1 MRKEREAI
9 LTDYMDGF
17 QKEEINYTDYEVSFR
32 RWLVSQVD
40 SGNMSMHEVR
50 DRFQLKQVNIKRTLR
65 RWQELYSEELH
76 LSLNAMSSKD
86 RADNGKLS
94 KRIEE
99 LEKQL
104 ELAKMKNVALN
115 TMIDIAEQDYKLSIR
130 KKSGP
135 KQ

>member
-1 MRKEREAI
+1 MKKEKEAI
-9 LTDYMDGF
+9 LSNCMSGF
-17 QKEEINYTDYEVSFR
+17 KAEEINYNEYEVSFR
-32 RWLVSQVD
+32 RWLISQID
-40 SGNMSMHEVR
+40 SENMSMNEVR

-65 RWQELYSEELH
+65 RWQELYSDELH

-86 RADNGKLS
+86 RADNSKLE

-104 ELAKMKNVALN
+104 EFAQMKNVALN

>member
-9 LTDYMDGF
+9 LTNYMDGF
-17 QKEEINYTDYEVSFR
+17 QKKEINYNDYEVSFR

-40 SGNMSMHEVR
+40 SGNISMQEVR

-94 KRIEE
+94 KRIED

>member
-17 QKEEINYTDYEVSFR
+17 QKEEINYNDYEVSFR

>member
-1 MRKEREAI
+1 MKNEKEVA
-9 LTDYMDGF
+9 LTNCMEGF
-17 QKEEINYTDYEVSFR
+17 QEKKINYSDYEVSFR

-40 SGNMSMHEVR
+40 SGDMSINEVR
-50 DRFQLKQVNIKRTLR
+50 DRFEINQTELKRIFK
-65 RWQELYSEELH
+65 RWQELYSDEIH
-76 LSLNAMSSKD
+76 LSLKTMSSKD
-86 RADNGKLS
+86 RADNSKLE

-104 ELAKMKNVALN
+104 ELAQMKNVALN
-115 TMIDIAEQDYKLSIR
+115 TMIDIAEKDYKLAIR

>member
-1 MRKEREAI
+1 MRKESEAI

-17 QKEEINYTDYEVSFR
+17 QKEEINYNDYEVSFR

-40 SGNMSMHEVR
+40 SGNMSMNEVR

-86 RADNGKLS
+86 RADNGKLE

>member
-1 MRKEREAI
+1 MKKESEAI
-9 LTDYMDGF
+9 LTNCMEGF
-17 QKEEINYTDYEVSFR
+17 QAEEINFNAYEVSFR
-32 RWLVSQVD
+32 RWLISQID
-40 SGNMSMHEVR
+40 SGNMSMNEVR

-65 RWQELYSEELH
+65 RWQELYSDELH

-86 RADNGKLS
+86 RADNRELE

-104 ELAKMKNVALN
+104 ELARMKNVALN

>member
-1 MRKEREAI
+1 MKKEREAI
-9 LTDYMDGF
+9 LTNCMEGF
-17 QKEEINYTDYEVSFR
+17 QAEEINFNAYEISFR
-32 RWLVSQVD
+32 RWLIGQID
-40 SGNMSMHEVR
+40 SGNMSMNEVR

-65 RWQELYSEELH
+65 RWQELYSDELH

-86 RADNGKLS
+86 RADNRELE

-104 ELAKMKNVALN
+104 ELARMKNVALN

>member
-1 MRKEREAI
+1 M
-9 LTDYMDGF
+9 
-17 QKEEINYTDYEVSFR
+17 N
-32 RWLVSQVD
+32 
-40 SGNMSMHEVR
+40 EVR

-65 RWQELYSEELH
+65 RWQELYSDELH

-86 RADNGKLS
+86 RSDNKELE

-104 ELAKMKNVALN
+104 ELARMKNVALN

>member
-1 MRKEREAI
+1 
-9 LTDYMDGF
+9 
-17 QKEEINYTDYEVSFR
+17 
-32 RWLVSQVD
+32 
-40 SGNMSMHEVR
+40 
-50 DRFQLKQVNIKRTLR
+50 
-65 RWQELYSEELH
+65 
-76 LSLNAMSSKD
+76 MSSKD
-86 RADNGKLS
+86 RADNTELE

-104 ELAKMKNVALN
+104 ELSRMKNVALN

>member
-1 MRKEREAI
+1 MIKESEAI
-9 LTDYMDGF
+9 LTNCMEGF
-17 QKEEINYTDYEVSFR
+17 QAEEINFNAYEVSFR
-32 RWLVSQVD
+32 RWLISQID
-40 SGNMSMHEVR
+40 SGNMSMNEVR

-65 RWQELYSEELH
+65 RWQELYSDELH

-86 RADNGKLS
+86 RADNRELE

-104 ELAKMKNVALN
+104 ELARMKNVALN

>member
-9 LTDYMDGF
+9 LTNCMDGF
-17 QKEEINYTDYEVSFR
+17 QKEEINYNDYEVSFR

-86 RADNGKLS
+86 RADNGKLE
-94 KRIEE
+94 KRIEQ

>member
-9 LTDYMDGF
+9 LTNYMDGF
-17 QKEEINYTDYEVSFR
+17 QKEEINYNDYEVSFR

>member
-1 MRKEREAI
+1 MKKEREAI
-9 LTDYMDGF
+9 LTNCMEGF
-17 QKEEINYTDYEVSFR
+17 QAEEINFNAYEISFR
-32 RWLVSQVD
+32 RWLIGQID
-40 SGNMSMHEVR
+40 SGNMSMNEVR

-65 RWQELYSEELH
+65 RWQELYSDELH

-86 RADNGKLS
+86 RSDNKELE

-104 ELAKMKNVALN
+104 EVARMKNVALN

>member
-1 MRKEREAI
+1 MKKEREAI
-9 LTDYMDGF
+9 LTNCMEGF
-17 QKEEINYTDYEVSFR
+17 QAEEINFNAYEVSFR
-32 RWLVSQVD
+32 RWLISQID
-40 SGNMSMHEVR
+40 SGNMSMNEVR

-65 RWQELYSEELH
+65 RWQELYSDELH

-86 RADNGKLS
+86 RADNRELE

-104 ELAKMKNVALN
+104 ELARMKNVALN

-135 KQ
+135 KR

>member
-9 LTDYMDGF
+9 LTDYMEGF
-17 QKEEINYTDYEVSFR
+17 QKEEINYNDYEVSFR

-86 RADNGKLS
+86 RADNGKLE

>member
-1 MRKEREAI
+1 MRKESEAI
-9 LTDYMDGF
+9 LTNYMDGF
-17 QKEEINYTDYEVSFR
+17 QKEEINYNDYEVSFR

-76 LSLNAMSSKD
+76 LSLNAMSSKE

>member
-1 MRKEREAI
+1 MKKEKEAI
-9 LTDYMDGF
+9 LTNFMSGF
-17 QKEEINYTDYEVSFR
+17 NVEEINYNEYEVSFR
-32 RWLVSQVD
+32 RWLISQID
-40 SGNMSMHEVR
+40 SGNMSMNEVR

-65 RWQELYSEELH
+65 RWQELYSDELH

-86 RADNGKLS
+86 RADNRELE

-104 ELAKMKNVALN
+104 ELARMKNVALN

>member
-17 QKEEINYTDYEVSFR
+17 QKEEINYNDYEVSFR

-86 RADNGKLS
+86 RADNGKLE
-94 KRIEE
+94 KRIEQ